1 MDRVRAIVLPGM
13 HGNALLLKEFQ
24 QRAPEHFDVRVH
36 ELLDSEWSYDQLLER
51 MKPLV
56 IDSKPCVLIA
66 ESFSGPLIVKLAAD
80 LPDVVT
86 HLVLVA
92 TFVTPPTPWAAKCV
106 PWPLLFRLPMPRSS
120 AEFWMVGRGRSRQF
134 IDHIR
139 DAVGRTPPGTLA
151 KRMRQTMQVNATH
164 ELSQVRC
171 PVLYIQAKQD
181 RMVPPHCLT
190 AIEEVASAGN
200 VQLQTE
206 QLDGPH
212 LILQTHPSEAW
223 DAIAGFVS

>member
-139 DAVGRTPPGTLA
+139 DAVGRTPPGRSQNVCG
-151 KRMRQTMQVNATH
+151 KQCKSMRPT
-164 ELSQVRC
+164 SCR
-171 PVLYIQAKQD
+171 KS
-181 RMVPPHCLT
+181 
-190 AIEEVASAGN
+190 VAPCF
-200 VQLQTE
+200 TFK
-206 QLDGPH
+206 
-212 LILQTHPSEAW
+212 PSKIGW
-223 DAIAGFVS
+223 FRPTV